1 MKTISRIR
9 TSSLSTIV
17 AVLLVLSSSMGL
29 VFAEETVQTPAEDT
43 AQIFEEAAVKT
54 SGEATM
60 EASGEEAPEAPVQIT
75 PETSMPEIAPEDS
88 IKENSPDA
96 SVPFGRGHRTPLI
109 SRIASILNMKVED
122 VHAARLEG
130 KSFTQIAEGK
140 GVSEAQLVE
149 SLTKDLTTF
158 LDAQVA
164 QGRLTSE
171 QAATAISRME
181 EDLKLALS
189 RTEVGPPEARP
200 GLGRN
205 IGGKNTGG
213 KNTGGK
219 NMSRMQALRGRVGRG
234 RHGSKGGFSRRLQA
248 QPGGC
253 PGMGFGFGQGQG
265 QSLGQGQ
272 GRGQAQGICPFCKQ
286 PQESGDS
293 AN

>member
-149 SLTKDLTTF
+149 SLTKDLRTF

-164 QGRLTSE
+164 QGGLTSQ
-171 QAATAISRME
+171 QAATTISKME
-181 EDLKLALS
+181 ENLKLALS

-213 KNTGGK
+213 KN
-219 NMSRMQALRGRVGRG
+219 MSRMQALHGRVGRG

-265 QSLGQGQ
+265 QSRGQGQ

-286 PQESGDS
+286 PQESGGS

>member
-9 TSSLSTIV
+9 TSSLSTII

-29 VFAEETVQTPAEDT
+29 VFAKETVQTPAEDT

-60 EASGEEAPEAPVQIT
+60 GASGEEAPEAPVQIT
-75 PETSMPEIAPEDS
+75 PETSMPQIAPEDS
-88 IKENSPDA
+88 IQENSPDA
-96 SVPFGRGHRTPLI
+96 SVPFGRGRRTPLI

-122 VHAARLEG
+122 VRAARLEG
-130 KSFTQIAEGK
+130 KSFTQIAEEK

-149 SLTKDLTTF
+149 SLTKDLRTF

-171 QAATAISRME
+171 QAETAISRME
-181 EDLKLALS
+181 QDLKLMLS

-200 GLGRN
+200 GLGQN
-205 IGGKNTGG
+205 IGGKNI
-213 KNTGGK
+213 GGK

-234 RHGSKGGFSRRLQA
+234 RRGSMGGFPRGLQA
-248 QPGGC
+248 QPSGC
-253 PGMGFGFGQGQG
+253 PGTGFGFGQGQG
-265 QSLGQGQ
+265 QSRGQGQ
-272 GRGQAQGICPFCKQ
+272 GRGRAQGICPFCKQ
-286 PQESGDS
+286 PQESGGS